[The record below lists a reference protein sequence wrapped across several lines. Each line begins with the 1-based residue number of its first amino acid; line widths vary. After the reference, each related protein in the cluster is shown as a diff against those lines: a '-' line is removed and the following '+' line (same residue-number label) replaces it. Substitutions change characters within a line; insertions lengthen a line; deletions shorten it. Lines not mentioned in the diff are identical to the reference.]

1 MEKPLIISKTSFKRN
16 PRRIANSSVINCDEA
31 TVEDTLY
38 ILHTKDLIDENLK
51 LLSGNNKLVD
61 DEILLTPL
69 SEDLMRLLKIQINF
83 LILFQMVLRKF

>member
-1 MEKPLIISKTSFKRN
+1 MDRLLTYIN
-16 PRRIANSSVINCDEA
+16 NSSAINCDEA

-38 ILHTKDLIDENLK
+38 ILRTKDLIDENLK

-69 SEDLMRLLKIQINF
+69 SEDLMR
-83 LILFQMVLRKF
+83 

>member
-1 MEKPLIISKTSFKRN
+1 MTDRLLTYIN
-16 PRRIANSSVINCDEA
+16 NSSAINCDEV

-38 ILHTKDLIDENLK
+38 ILRTKDLIDENLK

-69 SEDLMRLLKIQINF
+69 SEDLMR
-83 LILFQMVLRKF
+83 